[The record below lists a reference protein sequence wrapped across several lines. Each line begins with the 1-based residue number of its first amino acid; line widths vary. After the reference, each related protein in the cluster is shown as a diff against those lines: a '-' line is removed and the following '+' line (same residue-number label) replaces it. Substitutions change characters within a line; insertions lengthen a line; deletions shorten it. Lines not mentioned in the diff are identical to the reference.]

1 MGTDTSNNFD
11 ELNSFLKQHD
21 AVDFRSADLLNTT
34 SLESFSLLGD
44 NVAGLLQQLKAYQRL
59 LRVLPTNSPTS
70 DDVPSSDLALKLL
83 ALGIDSALKITNL
96 GKANFLST
104 TRELF
109 SDTPDLA
116 DKVYKRAL
124 VARNLVAS
132 QYIKQRQ
139 QLEPHARAVGL
150 NL

>member
-11 ELNSFLKQHD
+11 ELNSFIKQHD

-34 SLESFSLLGD
+34 SLENLSLPSD
-44 NVAGLLQQLKAYQRL
+44 TAADLLKQLKAYQRL
-59 LRVLPTNSPTS
+59 LRVLPTTLPTEVDKS
-70 DDVPSSDLALKLL
+70 ALALELL
-83 ALGIDSALKITNL
+83 ALGIDSALKITSM
-96 GKANFLST
+96 GKAKFIALTSN
-104 TRELF
+104 LF
-109 SDTPDLA
+109 SNTPDLA
-116 DKVYKRAL
+116 DQVFKRAL

-132 QYIKQRQ
+132 NYIKQQQ